1 MGYKVLYSV
10 LLDVVRLS
18 CVCIAC
24 HAIDSCMSCDRFLL
38 QVNACR
44 VALKCRLSLQLLT
57 TTGTRVKR
65 KATQKRRRRS
75 QTRERSLRRKNVPV
89 PVVVRG
95 DRVGD
100 HATPSWDVILA
111 TRTTSAGR
119 KEKGDVQKGMDA
131 VGGVGSTR

>member
-1 MGYKVLYSV
+1 
-10 LLDVVRLS
+10 
-18 CVCIAC
+18 
-24 HAIDSCMSCDRFLL
+24 MSC
-38 QVNACR
+38 NCR
-44 VALKCRLSLQLLT
+44 VFALHVMRSIPAAGERMPRGAKVSPFSPAADYDRDTSEEKSDT
-57 TTGTRVKR
+57 EE
-65 KATQKRRRRS
+65 ARRS

>member
-1 MGYKVLYSV
+1 M
-10 LLDVVRLS
+10 
-18 CVCIAC
+18 
-24 HAIDSCMSCDRFLL
+24 
-38 QVNACR
+38 
-44 VALKCRLSLQLLT
+44 
-57 TTGTRVKR
+57 KR

-75 QTRERSLRRKNVPV
+75 QTRERRLRRKNVPV

-119 KEKGDVQKGMDA
+119 KGKGDVQKGMDA
-131 VGGVGSTR
+131 AAERPLAAPMGQSELFDMAILEPAG